1 MTVARPPLW
10 FIFTVTVSGI
20 LANTLLTPA
29 IPDVL
34 AEFGQPD
41 GKAGILVASGPLPGV
56 IIAPVIGVVADR
68 LGRRKVLL
76 PCLVLFGVAG
86 VAAALAP
93 TFDLLL
99 AARFVQGVGGA
110 GLINL
115 GVVLIGDHW
124 SGIER
129 TRLIGRNSAV
139 LTACLALIPSLSGTI
154 TDLAGWRWALALA
167 SVSIPV
173 AVVGA
178 RVLPASRPA
187 QARTL
192 GDQLRG
198 AAEVIRTPIILAVVV
213 AGFFLFVVIFGVF
226 LTALPLHLEQEFGL
240 GARDRGL
247 VLSSPAIGSTLAA
260 FNLARVREVVS
271 LRAVLVVSG
280 GLIAVAALSIGVA
293 PALIMVVLA
302 SVFYGLGDGLMIP
315 ALQDVAT
322 SATPDSQR
330 ASVMAAWVASVRLG
344 QAVGPLVFAAIF
356 AATTTG
362 TAMVVGAAL
371 FAVVAGFFALGP
383 VDDSALDAA
392 RTDQPGAPIP

>member
-1 MTVARPPLW
+1 MTNARPPLW
-10 FIFTVTVSGI
+10 FIFAVTVSGI

-29 IPDVL
+29 IPNVL

-56 IIAPVIGVVADR
+56 IIAPVIGVLADR

-76 PCLVLFGVAG
+76 PCLVWFGVAG
-86 VAAALAP
+86 LAASLAP
-93 TFDLLL
+93 TFNLLL
-99 AARFVQGVGGA
+99 AARFVQGIGGA

-115 GVVLIGDHW
+115 GIVLIGDHW

-129 TRLIGRNSAV
+129 TKLIGRNSAV
-139 LTACLALIPSLSGTI
+139 LTLCLALIPSLSGII
-154 TDLAGWRWALALA
+154 TDVAGWRWSLGLA

-173 AVVGA
+173 AIIGA

-260 FNLARVREVVS
+260 FNLAKVREVVS
-271 LRAVLVVSG
+271 LRTVLVVSG
-280 GLIAVAALSIGVA
+280 GLISVAALTIGLA
-293 PALIMVVLA
+293 PALIMVLLA
-302 SVFYGLGDGLMIP
+302 SVFYGLGEGLMIP

-344 QAVGPLVFAAIF
+344 QAIGPLVFAAIF

-362 TAMVVGAAL
+362 TSMVVGAAL
-371 FAVVAGFFALGP
+371 FAGVAGFFALGP
-383 VDDSALDAA
+383 VDDDALETA
-392 RTDQPGAPIP
+392 RSGEHP

>member
-1 MTVARPPLW
+1 MTDARPPLW

-56 IIAPVIGVVADR
+56 IIAPVIGVLADR

-76 PCLVLFGVAG
+76 PCLVWFGVAG
-86 VAAALAP
+86 LASSLAP
-93 TFDLLL
+93 TFNLLL
-99 AARFVQGVGGA
+99 VARFAQGIGGA

-129 TRLIGRNSAV
+129 TKLIGRNSAV
-139 LTACLALIPSLSGTI
+139 LTLCLALIPSLSGLI
-154 TDLAGWRWALALA
+154 TDVAGWRWSLALA

-173 AVVGA
+173 AIIGA
-178 RVLPASRPA
+178 SVLPASRPA
-187 QARTL
+187 KVRTL

-213 AGFFLFVVIFGVF
+213 AGFFLFVVIFGAF

-240 GARDRGL
+240 GARERGL

-271 LRAVLVVSG
+271 LRTVLVISG
-280 GLIAVAALSIGVA
+280 GLISVAALTIGVA
-293 PALIMVVLA
+293 PVLIMVVLA
-302 SVFYGLGDGLMIP
+302 SVFYGLGEGLMIP

-344 QAVGPLVFAAIF
+344 QAVGPLVFAAIL

-362 TAMVVGAAL
+362 TAMVVGAVL
-371 FAVVAGFFALGP
+371 FAGVAGFFALGP
-383 VDDSALDAA
+383 VDDDALEAA
-392 RTDQPGAPIP
+392 KSGGHL